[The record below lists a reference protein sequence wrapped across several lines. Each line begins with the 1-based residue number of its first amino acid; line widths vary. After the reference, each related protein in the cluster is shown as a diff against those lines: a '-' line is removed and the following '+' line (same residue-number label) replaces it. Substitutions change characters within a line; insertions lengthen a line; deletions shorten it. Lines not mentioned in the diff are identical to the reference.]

1 MTEPQQR
8 RPLAIVFLAVGILT
22 FGGSSVLIRLC
33 AFPSGLVASLR
44 MAIAG
49 LVLLPFVAGKLEA
62 LARAIGIRRLAALLV
77 PGILLGIHFHLW
89 VAGVRLTT
97 VAAAT
102 FIFATN
108 PVLFAIVEVAVYRRH
123 LAWTDWLAITLVAT
137 GGAWILLSGGGRADL
152 AGILLCFASTAVF
165 VAYLVAARAT
175 SPGVPH
181 PTFMSLIY
189 LAGGALTLPLALLG
203 GGTSTAAWTDG
214 GAWLALAALAL
225 LPT

>member
-1 MTEPQQR
+1 MPLPDDRTAATP
-8 RPLAIVFLAVGILT
+8 PLAIVFLAFGILT
-22 FGGSSVLIRLC
+22 FGSSSVLIRLC

-49 LVLLPFVAGKLEA
+49 LVLLPFVAGKLGP

-108 PVLFAIVEVAVYRRH
+108 PVLFAIVEVAAYRRR
-123 LAWTDWLAITLVAT
+123 LARTDWLALALVAV
-137 GGAWILLSGGGRADL
+137 GGAWLLVRAGAASDL
-152 AGILLCFASTAVF
+152 AGIVLCFASTAVF
-165 VAYLVAARAT
+165 VAYLVARRRRRPA
-175 SPGVPH
+175 SPTPR
-181 PTFMSLIY
+181 S
-189 LAGGALTLPLALLG
+189 
-203 GGTSTAAWTDG
+203 
-214 GAWLALAALAL
+214 
-225 LPT
+225 